1 MGFRAS
7 TAIMPICQKY
17 IMPHRSVESMY
28 PNNQQKETVSI
39 HLPITD
45 DQAGGDNGGNGSVD
59 ALHVAPLPGCTA
71 DFRLGSVGS
80 L

>member
-1 MGFRAS
+1 
-7 TAIMPICQKY
+7 
-17 IMPHRSVESMY
+17 MY

-80 L
+80 LWSRNWAVIWFSGSLCAACHSW